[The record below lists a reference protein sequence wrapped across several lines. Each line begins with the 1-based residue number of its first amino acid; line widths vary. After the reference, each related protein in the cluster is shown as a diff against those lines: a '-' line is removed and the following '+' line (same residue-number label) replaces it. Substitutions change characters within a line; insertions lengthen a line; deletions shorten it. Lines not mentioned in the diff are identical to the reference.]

1 MCHRVVCQRG
11 AAILPAVSLVVDV
24 IGLGENSVDR
34 VRVAPR
40 PPSAVP
46 KARVARIDA
55 AAGDLRLCG
64 GQVATAMAACA
75 ALGLRAAYA
84 GAIGRDVDGALIRA
98 TLTGFGVE
106 VTNLHERDAA
116 TRTALIL
123 VDPASGDRSVYWQRD
138 SALDLTTAEVDA
150 IPLTGARAV
159 HVDDTDLDASI
170 RLARRARQA
179 GLIVTTDVDAETGPG
194 VRDLM
199 ALATHLIFSEAAL
212 ARLSGE
218 GDPADGLRATRR
230 RCASVLVVTLGP
242 RGSMALDSDP
252 GATVLAVPAPQVT
265 AVDTTGAGDVFRAGC
280 LKGLLDGRPLADTL
294 ALANAAA
301 AMSCTK
307 IGAVGGI
314 PTALELTN
322 WRALHDSNVRPPG
335 S

>member
-1 MCHRVVCQRG
+1 MCQRE
-11 AAILPAVSLVVDV
+11 AAILPAVSPVVEV

-40 PPSAVP
+40 PHDAVS
-46 KARVARIDA
+46 KARVAHLDA
-55 AAGDLRLCG
+55 AISDLRQCG
-64 GQVATAMAACA
+64 GQAATAMAACA
-75 ALGLRAAYA
+75 ALGLRAAYV
-84 GAIGRDVDGALIRA
+84 GAIGRDDDGALIRA
-98 TLTGFGVE
+98 TLTGFGVDL
-106 VTNLHERDAA
+106 THLHERDAA

-138 SALDLTTAEVDA
+138 SALDLTTADVDA
-150 IPLTGARAV
+150 IPLTGVRAV
-159 HVDDTDLDASI
+159 HVDDTDLDASV

-179 GLIVTTDVDAETGPG
+179 GLLVTTDVDAETGPG
-194 VRDLM
+194 MRHLLD
-199 ALATHLIFSEAAL
+199 LATHLILSEAAL

-218 GDPADGLRATRR
+218 SDPAAGLRIMRS

-242 RGSMALDSDP
+242 RGSMALDSNPD
-252 GATVLAVPAPQVT
+252 ADVLTVPAPHIT
-265 AVDTTGAGDVFRAGC
+265 AVDTTGAGDVFRAGY
-280 LKGLLDGRPLADTL
+280 LKGLLDGRPMADTL
-294 ALANAAA
+294 VLANAAA